1 MTWTKNAK
9 VKCLRLREEWPGS
22 GGSGYSLPAAPIP
35 SNLAQGASAR
45 LLLQMLPGP
54 REMEGWWPGSP
65 LEPALLP
72 GSCVLA
78 PEEEGGRVNSCK
90 LFRSQLS

>member
-1 MTWTKNAK
+1 MTWTKNAD
-9 VKCLRLREEWPGS
+9 VKCLRLREEWPGA
-22 GGSGYSLPAAPIP
+22 GYSLPAAPIP

-54 REMEGWWPGSP
+54 QETEGWRPRSP

-78 PEEEGGRVNSCK
+78 PEEEGGRVNCK